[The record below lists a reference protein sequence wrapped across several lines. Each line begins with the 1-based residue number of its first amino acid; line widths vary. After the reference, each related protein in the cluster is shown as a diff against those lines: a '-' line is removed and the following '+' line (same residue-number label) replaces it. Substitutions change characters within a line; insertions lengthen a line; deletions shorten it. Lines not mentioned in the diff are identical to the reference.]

1 MLFSQKAFGMEI
13 SQDGL
18 ALVQVAGKRSLPSLE
33 RFVVTEF
40 PPETVKVS
48 FKESN
53 IVNPAKFVAHVREA
67 YLQLCSAQTRVA
79 LSLPDATGRVLLLD
93 METRFKNRE
102 EGLDLIRWKLK
113 KTFPLDVSDVHLD
126 YQVLQYRDS
135 GEVSV
140 LVGLISRQVVTQY
153 EDLLLEAGLEP
164 NRIDFST
171 LNVYR
176 LLADRCDNSEHTA
189 FISWFRGIV
198 GVMVFSDGVLEF
210 YRHKE
215 IQGSTPEMNRLYREI
230 NSSLLVYHDKKGGQQ
245 LQKVFFTADSS
256 DKSALGGVIGA
267 ATGLEPLYID
277 LDPFIQRSPEK
288 VDRQTFG
295 KLLVALAAAT
305 RNLR

>member
-1 MLFSQKAFGMEI
+1 MLLTHKALGMEI
-13 SQDGL
+13 SQESL
-18 ALVQVAGKRSLPSLE
+18 ALVQVTGKVSLPAVE
-33 RFVVTEF
+33 RFVVTDF
-40 PPETVKVS
+40 PPETLKIS
-48 FKESN
+48 FKEPN
-53 IVNPAKFVAHVREA
+53 IVNPAKFVSHVRDT
-67 YLQLCSAQTRVA
+67 YLQLCSSQTRVA

-93 METRFKNRE
+93 METRFKNRD
-102 EGLDLIRWKLK
+102 EGVDLIRWKLK

-126 YQVLQYRDS
+126 YQVLQYRES

-153 EDLLLEAGLEP
+153 EDLLLEAGVEP

-176 LLADRCDNSEHTA
+176 LLADRCDNTDHTA

-198 GVMVFSDGVLEF
+198 GVMVFSDGVLDF

-245 LQKVFFTADSS
+245 LQKVYFAADPSERG
-256 DKSALGGVIGA
+256 ALGGVIGA
-267 ATGLEPLYID
+267 ATGLEPQYID
-277 LDPFIQRSPEK
+277 LDPIQRSQEK
-288 VDRQTFG
+288 IDRQTFN